1 MFDIG
6 APELLLIVIVAILV
20 IGPKE
25 MPRALRTAGQWIG
38 KIRRV
43 SGHFRSGIDA
53 MIREAEMEEMEKEWK
68 ERNQRIMSNSE
79 SAKDAEPQMEPLP
92 KQSAPNPEPDA
103 AVSAESRV
111 APPPP
116 APSEPDAK
124 SAGDASPARD
134 EPQLPFDAAK
144 GKG

>member
-68 ERNQRIMSNSE
+68 ERNQRIMSSSE
-79 SAKDAEPQMEPLP
+79 SAREAEPKMEPLSKQAAP
-92 KQSAPNPEPDA
+92 KPKPGA
-103 AVSAESRV
+103 AASAESRV

-116 APSEPDAK
+116 ASGDPDAK
-124 SAGDASPARD
+124 PAGDASPARD